1 MGGEEYPADLQT
13 YFDQDGKWAV
23 LALIA
28 RAAVALV
35 ANAML
40 MSGRTI
46 SVTHVLILG
55 QMVVAL
61 LFLLAKTRRLKA
73 LATVL
78 YGLILS
84 LTMTSATP
92 FAR

>member
-1 MGGEEYPADLQT
+1 MAPLY
-13 YFDQDGKWAV
+13 GKWAV
-23 LALIA
+23 LALLA
-28 RAAVALV
+28 RGAVALV

-46 SVTHVLILG
+46 TVTRVLVLG

-61 LFLLAKTRRLKA
+61 LFLLAKTRRLKV

-78 YGLILS
+78 YGLVLS
-84 LTMTSATP
+84 LTMISATP

>member
-1 MGGEEYPADLQT
+1 
-13 YFDQDGKWAV
+13 V
-23 LALIA
+23 LALLA
-28 RAAVALV
+28 RGAVALV

-46 SVTHVLILG
+46 TVTRVLVLG

-61 LFLLAKTRRLKA
+61 LFLLAKTRRLKV

-78 YGLILS
+78 YGLVLS
-84 LTMTSATP
+84 LTMISATP